1 MPEPVVLDPS
11 LLESRVLA
19 VLREHR
25 GRQAAIGKA
34 ELSAQIG
41 CGERRL
47 RQLIKHLIEEHR
59 EPIGSCS
66 APPAGYFW
74 IDTEAELDL
83 AMHELRT
90 RIIEMAKRMAHL
102 KKNSLADVLGQLA
115 LELR

>member
-1 MPEPVVLDPS
+1 MIDPTALEPS

-25 GRQAAIGKA
+25 GRPAAIGKA
-34 ELSAQIG
+34 ELSAEIG
-41 CGERRL
+41 VCERTL
-47 RQLIKHLIEEHR
+47 RDIIKHLIEEHH

-66 APPAGYFW
+66 GAPAGYFY
-74 IDTEAELDL
+74 INSEAELNL

-115 LELR
+115 MGLS

>member
-1 MPEPVVLDPS
+1 MEPMQLDPS
-11 LLESRVLA
+11 EPESRVLA
-19 VLREHR
+19 LLREHR

-34 ELSAQIG
+34 ELAQQTG
-41 CGERRL
+41 LCERRV

-66 APPAGYFW
+66 GPPAGYFW
-74 IDTEAELDL
+74 IDSPAELDL

-102 KKNSLADVLGQLA
+102 KQNSLADVLGQLA
-115 LELR
+115 MELS